1 MLQMLGDVTITRLQV
16 LNARRLSR
24 EILVIHRRIQ
34 GLMRK
39 TNRLNKINRIL
50 LYLLEEKIN

>member
-24 EILVIHRRIQ
+24 Q